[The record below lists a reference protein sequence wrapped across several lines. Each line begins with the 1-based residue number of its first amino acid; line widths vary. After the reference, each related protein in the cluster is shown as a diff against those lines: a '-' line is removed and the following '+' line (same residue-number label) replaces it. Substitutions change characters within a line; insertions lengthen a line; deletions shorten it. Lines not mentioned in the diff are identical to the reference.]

1 MSFNTPFVL
10 SVTVDKNR
18 ITVDNYKQIMNVFK
32 EIRRNN
38 MYPQIGLAFKFADI
52 GYLGNYYN
60 YYK

>member
-38 MYPQIGLAFKFADI
+38 MYP
-52 GYLGNYYN
+52 
-60 YYK
+60 